1 MKRLTQ
7 NAAENLRSILER
19 DGWRMETVEYPSLF
33 KLRRAVMS
41 SEKMSYEEVVINLRG
56 KSKASYWMKGK
67 REEFGIPLAEF
78 MTYSQWSKSIEIPL
92 YVFIYEDISHVFS
105 FINEKNVAERGRI
118 WHGNEIDAGG
128 SIFIP
133 KRNMIPLAELDAGRN
148 GETRYINRFEPND
161 AVKKNEIVC
170 E

>member
-7 NAAENLRSILER
+7 NAAENLRSVLER

-33 KLRRAVMS
+33 KLRRAVGS
-41 SEKMSYEEVVINLRG
+41 NETLGYEEVVINLRG

-78 MTYSQWSKSIEIPL
+78 MTYSQWSHNIGIPL

-105 FINEKNVAERGRI
+105 YINEKNVISRGRI
-118 WHGNEIDAGG
+118 WHGDDIDAGG
-128 SIFIP
+128 SIFVP
-133 KRNMIPLAELDAGRN
+133 KHSMIPIAELDAGRN
-148 GETRYINRFEPND
+148 GETRYINRFEPKD
-161 AVKKNEIVC
+161 AARKNEIEAV
-170 E
+170 